1 MIQTVLSL
9 FQVQQTGMIFPNH
22 PLGWLGW
29 FVMAAGLVAG
39 VRYWWENLEILRE
52 RYWIAVALLVL
63 VPVTTGFLGIR
74 LPGEIRPLPAMPL
87 EFLPPALMFF
97 AACTWALAAGLLG
110 PLPAVVFGVISGAI
124 LGYFETRSPF
134 TPLEIGALA
143 LLFSAAV
150 RQNYRTWFYRMLRH
164 PAAAA
169 LVVAVVY
176 IPILI
181 LTTLFS
187 TNDTLA
193 VRLDYA
199 FTQIWL
205 IFAARAAEL
214 FIAGI
219 AGELVLWLRPDL
231 WGRHR
236 SPIPSPSESSIQ
248 ARFFYATVP
257 LVGMLVLTLVVGD
270 WLVAGAAAERL
281 IRERLSSTAQVAA
294 GSVPYFLETG
304 QNLIVTFS
312 DTELLER
319 PAADV
324 PDLLAAR
331 LRSVPYFRQLFLFDA
346 NGDAVSG
353 HPVKDV
359 SLYSLTDEEENG
371 VALALKG
378 VTTQVYIVPPLV
390 NETSAQISFIAAIRG
405 EDQDS
410 VKGVLLGRTD
420 LSVNPFIQ
428 PAIQAIN
435 SLEDIDGEGMI
446 LNEKGQI
453 LYHPSSARVM
463 KTYTG
468 RIPTQAYFD
477 DETSPTNTRQFVY
490 FQPVEGR
497 PWSVVLTIPAQRAQQ
512 IALDIAVPLLA
523 MLLAFSLIAFVFLR
537 FSLRAVTYSMQLLSQ
552 EATFISR
559 GQLDRSLQVKGVDEV
574 GRLGQAFEQ
583 MRVSLQ
589 ARLNELNSL
598 LRVSQGVAANLDIGE
613 AVKPILTAALNGDA
627 CSARLVLIRDVT
639 LETDSHGPVAFGV
652 GSAASLYAGFDM
664 QLFEMA
670 RQQDMI
676 SLPNVSRTRRLQF
689 ASGSPHPGAL
699 LALAVRHE
707 NYYYGVMWVA
717 YDHPRNFSEEE
728 IRFISTLSGEA
739 ALAASS
745 ARLYATAEVGRQ
757 RLEAV
762 LSSTPEPVL
771 VFDEFSRLLLL
782 NPAAVQVPGLILS
795 SVEGRPVKDVVGS
808 QELANLLLM
817 PLTERISSREINLV
831 NGRVYYAS
839 VSPVAAEGLPV
850 GRVCIL
856 RDITHFKELEQLKSD
871 FVATVS
877 HDLRSPLT
885 LMRGYAT
892 MLQMVGDLNE
902 QQKGYVRKIVSGVE
916 NMTRLV
922 NNLLDLGRIE
932 AGIGLQIEKVHVED
946 VIDEV
951 INSLQLQAVQKDI
964 HLLKET
970 DGIPQRL
977 VIEADRALTQQG
989 IYNLVENAVKYTP
1002 VGGQVKVRLEGRP
1015 TTILIEVHD
1024 SGIGIAP
1031 LDLPH
1036 LFEKFYRSGRREAHQ
1051 QRGTGLGLAI
1061 VKSIAERHGGRVW
1074 VDSQLGKGSVF
1085 SMEVPCEQPQ
1095 KSNEE
1100 SEILS

>member
-29 FVMAAGLVAG
+29 FIMAACLVAG

-52 RYWIAVALLVL
+52 RWWITLALLVL
-63 VPVTTGFLGIR
+63 VPITTGFLGIR
-74 LPGEIRPLPAMPL
+74 LPGEIRPLPEMPL
-87 EFLPPALMFF
+87 EFLPPALMFL
-97 AACTWALAAGLLG
+97 AAFTWVLAAGLLG
-110 PLPAVVFGVISGAI
+110 PLPAVIFGVISGAI

-134 TPLEIGALA
+134 TPLEVGALA
-143 LLFSAAV
+143 LIFSIAI
-150 RQNYRTWFYRMLRH
+150 RQNYRTFFYRTLRH
-164 PAAAA
+164 PVVAA

-181 LTTLFS
+181 LTTLLS

-205 IFAARAAEL
+205 TFAARAGEL

-219 AGELVLWLRPDL
+219 AGEIVLLFRPDL

-236 SPIPSPSESSIQ
+236 PLAPSPSESSIQ

-257 LVGMLVLTLVVGD
+257 MVAILVLTLIVGD
-270 WLVAGAAAERL
+270 WLVAGNAAQRL
-281 IRERLSSTAQVAA
+281 IRERLSSTAQVAS
-294 GSVPYFLETG
+294 GSIPYFLETG

-312 DTELLER
+312 DPGLVEQPPGE
-319 PAADV
+319 V
-324 PDLLAAR
+324 PDMLAKR
-331 LRSVPYFRQLFLFDA
+331 LRSVPYFRQLFLFDSS
-346 NGDAVSG
+346 GLPVSG
-353 HPVKDV
+353 HPIRDV
-359 SLYSLTDEEENG
+359 NQYNLTDEEKNG
-371 VALALKG
+371 INLALKG
-378 VTTQVYIVPPLV
+378 VTTQVYIVSPLV
-390 NETSAQISFIAAIRG
+390 NETSAQISFIAAIR
-405 EDQDS
+405 DDADD
-410 VKGVLLGRTD
+410 VVGVLLGRTD

-435 SLEDIDGEGMI
+435 SLGDIEGEGMI

-453 LYHPSSARVM
+453 LYHPLSARVM

-468 RIPTQAYFD
+468 QRPEEANFY

-490 FQPVEGR
+490 YQPVVGR
-497 PWSVVLTIPAQRAQQ
+497 PWSVVLTIPAKKAQQ
-512 IALDIAVPLLA
+512 IALDIAIPLLA
-523 MLLAFSLIAFVFLR
+523 MLLAFSIIAFIFLR
-537 FSLRAVTYSMQLLSQ
+537 FSLRAVTYSMQVLSQ

-559 GQLDRSLQVKGVDEV
+559 GQLDRPLQVKGVDEV
-574 GRLGQAFEQ
+574 GRLSLAFEQ
-583 MRVSLQ
+583 MRLSLQ

-598 LRVSQGVAANLDIGE
+598 LRVSQGVAANLDISE
-613 AVKPILTAALNGDA
+613 AVKPILTAALNEDS

-639 LETDSHGPVAFGV
+639 LETDSQGPVAFGV
-652 GSAASLYAGFDM
+652 GSAARLYAGFDL

-689 ASGSPHPGAL
+689 APGAPHPGAL

-707 NYYYGVMWVA
+707 NHYYGVMWVA

-739 ALAASS
+739 ALAATS

-762 LSSTPEPVL
+762 LASTPEPVL
-771 VFDEFSRLLLL
+771 VFDEHSRLLLL

-795 SVEGRPVKDVVGS
+795 SVEGRPVNDVIGS
-808 QELANLLLM
+808 PELTSMLVM
-817 PLTERISSREINLV
+817 PLTERISSREISLG
-831 NGRVYYAS
+831 NGKVYYTS
-839 VSPVAAEGLPV
+839 VSPVVAEGLPV

-932 AGIGLQIEKVHVED
+932 AGIGLQIEKVPVDD
-946 VIDEV
+946 VADEV

-964 HLLKET
+964 RLIKEL
-970 DGIPQRL
+970 DGAPQRL
-977 VIEADRALTQQG
+977 VIEADRALIQQG

-1015 TTILIEVHD
+1015 RSILIEVHD

-1085 SMEVPCEQPQ
+1085 FMEVPCEQPQ
-1095 KSNEE
+1095 KSNGE